1 MDNRLSINN
10 PVFDQIRQDFDRYL
24 GGTVKRTL
32 EINEK
37 ECSVSLKVSIDLAG
51 CDDYGQ
57 MRPDIKYKISASIP
71 ISGSSKNRVHDDCV
85 MEPTDNGLE
94 LRKLTEQTSML

>member
-32 EINEK
+32 EIK
-37 ECSVSLKVSIDLAG
+37 K
-51 CDDYGQ
+51 
-57 MRPDIKYKISASIP
+57 KSAASA
-71 ISGSSKNRVHDDCV
+71 
-85 MEPTDNGLE
+85 
-94 LRKLTEQTSML
+94 